1 MNRKKM
7 VIALGG
13 NALQIAGSEMS
24 ATSQIEA
31 LRIACE
37 HIVRIYESGYDIA
50 LVHGNGPQVGAIFNA
65 FDSGKMPF
73 DVCVAM
79 SQGYI
84 GYHLQQILREAF
96 LSHGYDIPVAT
107 VLTEVLV
114 DKDDPAFENPTK
126 PVGGFYDEETAKAIA
141 ERSGYVMIEDAGRG
155 YRRAVPS
162 PVPQAIV
169 EIKSIKKLAEE
180 GIVIAC
186 GGGGIPVIAGDSTAN
201 MAPHECGEREAA
213 VPSVLRGVEAVIDKD
228 YAACL
233 LAEELD
239 ADLLLILTAI
249 EYAAINYGKSNQ
261 QNLSKVSADD
271 VLKYAEEGH
280 FAPGSMLPKMLAAAK
295 FARTGKSA
303 LITSP
308 DKAADA
314 VSGKTGTIVN

>member
-24 ATSQIEA
+24 ATTQIEA
-31 LRIACE
+31 LKLACE
-37 HIVRIYESGYDIA
+37 QVVKIYELGYDIA

-65 FDSGKMPF
+65 FDSGDMPF
-73 DVCVAM
+73 DVCGAM

-84 GYHLQQILREAF
+84 GYHLQQILREKF

-114 DKDDPAFENPTK
+114 DENDPAFENPTK
-126 PVGGFYDEETAKAIA
+126 PVGGFYDEDSAKEIA
-141 ERSGYVMIEDAGRG
+141 ERSGYVMMEDAGRG
-155 YRRAVPS
+155 YRRVVPS
-162 PVPQAIV
+162 PMPQYIV
-169 EIKSIKKLAEE
+169 EIKSIKKLAED
-180 GIVIAC
+180 GVVIAC
-186 GGGGIPVIAGDSTAN
+186 GGGGIPVISGDSA
-201 MAPHECGEREAA
+201 GKIAA
-213 VPSVLRGVEAVIDKD
+213 GGGKKGNAIPSALRGVEAVIDKD

-249 EYAAINYGKSNQ
+249 EYAAINYGKPNQ
-261 QNLSKVSADD
+261 QNLREVSSDD

-295 FARTGKSA
+295 FAKMGKLA
-303 LITSP
+303 LITSL
-308 DKAADA
+308 DNAADA
-314 VSGKTGTIVN
+314 VAGKTGTVVT